1 MATVDSQVIYKELE
15 NKKFRSLYFFYG
27 DESYLIDQM
36 PDRFKFAVLDENSYD
51 FNLNLYY
58 ADDAQVSQIREAAET
73 LPVFSQHRLLIVK
86 NAHLLND
93 SDWAELDPV
102 ISNPVDSTVLI
113 FIADKVDKRKKFF
126 KVVSENAAVVEFK
139 KPYDNQVP
147 GWINYIAQNHFLKL
161 TPDAIHKLHRLVGNN
176 LSEIDS
182 QIKKLRSFKGAK
194 PGELVTIELFDVNQ
208 VVSLSREESIFDF
221 TKAIGQKDRPRAL
234 EQLVQLLDQGQNEVS
249 IVQLVARHMRI
260 LLTVRTGLDQG
271 LGGAKLASV
280 AKVPAYFIEGY
291 CDQAQHWPVKKIEEA
306 LSLLQETDK
315 ALKSSPLSS
324 HLWLENMVLKSCD
337 QKSQI

>member
-1 MATVDSQVIYKELE
+1 MAVIDSQVVYKELE

-51 FNLNLYY
+51 FNLNIYY
-58 ADDAQVSQIREAAET
+58 ADDTQVSQIREAAET
-73 LPVFSQHRLLIVK
+73 LPVFAQQRLVIVK
-86 NAHLLND
+86 NAHQLND

-102 ISNPVDSTVLI
+102 ISKPVDSTVLV
-113 FIADKVDKRKKFF
+113 FIAEKVDKRKKFF
-126 KVVSENAAVVEFK
+126 KVISEKAAVVEFK

-147 GWINYIAQNHFLKL
+147 GWINYIAQNHTLKI

-182 QIKKLRSFKGAK
+182 QLKKLRSFKGAK
-194 PGELVTIELFDVNQ
+194 PDEQVTIELGDVNQ
-208 VVSLSREESIFDF
+208 VVSLSREENIFDF

-260 LLTVRTGLDQG
+260 LLTIRSGLDQG
-271 LGGAKLASV
+271 LGGAKLASI
-280 AKVPAYFIEGY
+280 AKVPAYFVEGY
-291 CDQAQHWPVKKIEEA
+291 CDQAVHWPVRKIEEA

-324 HLWLENMVLKSCD
+324 HLWLENMVIKSCD
-337 QKSQI
+337 NKTNV